1 MGESKN
7 LTVALFSMYREVREE
22 KKNAEEGASSTKSI
36 RKSKNADEER
46 RWEEEEIKKLDKIE
60 KM

>member
-1 MGESKN
+1 
-7 LTVALFSMYREVREE
+7 VRRR
-22 KKNAEEGASSTKSI
+22 KMQRKHLPLQKSI
-36 RKSKNADEER
+36 RKSKNADEEG